1 MYPYGQRV
9 NSIAP
14 QYIPYANLI
23 NRSPVYVSNQQRQHS
38 PLINNFVPY
47 GSLYWCWFFIWYYIM
62 ETDNFKTIIIDSKY
76 KLNQDSNIYSFEY

>member
-1 MYPYGQRV
+1 MYPYGQGGQRI
-9 NSIAP
+9 NSINA

-47 GSLYWCWFFIWYYIM
+47 SRLY
-62 ETDNFKTIIIDSKY
+62 
-76 KLNQDSNIYSFEY
+76 

>member
-1 MYPYGQRV
+1 MYGNRV

-47 GSLYWCWFFIWYYIM
+47 RLYWCWFFTWYYIM
-62 ETDNFKTIIIDSKY
+62 ETDNF
-76 KLNQDSNIYSFEY
+76 